1 MCAGN
6 YWLNDRSNNDIVRLV
21 YVIFRS
27 GRTQD
32 SMFKFK
38 KKDSEFFDLF
48 VDSANYFYQGAL
60 MMDEVMLDYSKAVDK
75 VKEINDLEHEADK
88 VNDKIIDKL
97 NLTFITP
104 IDREDIYALANGLDD
119 GVDYLQGTLQ
129 RIVMYRTGKAMS
141 GAVKMTKL
149 LIEATEQT
157 IRAFSLLK
165 DIRKNQAAILDATH
179 KIAQIESEGDR
190 VYRHEIA
197 YLFDK
202 EKDPIEL
209 IKWKDILEKL
219 EDTLDHCEK
228 LSDMIR
234 GVVMKYA

>member
-1 MCAGN
+1 
-6 YWLNDRSNNDIVRLV
+6 
-21 YVIFRS
+21 
-27 GRTQD
+27 
-32 SMFKFK
+32 MFKFK

-48 VDSANYFYQGAL
+48 VESANYFYKGAL

-141 GAVKMTKL
+141 GAVAMTKL
-149 LIEATEQT
+149 LIEATE
-157 IRAFSLLK
+157 
-165 DIRKNQAAILDATH
+165 
-179 KIAQIESEGDR
+179 QIESEGDR

>member
-141 GAVKMTKL
+141 GAVRMTKL

>member
-1 MCAGN
+1 MR
-6 YWLNDRSNNDIVRLV
+6 LNRYRNDVIVKLCV
-21 YVIFRS
+21 CDISF
-27 GRTQD
+27 GRTQNK
-32 SMFKFK
+32 MFKFK

-48 VDSANYFYQGAL
+48 VDSARYFYKGAL
-60 MMDEVMLDYSKAVDK
+60 MMDEVMLDYSKATDK
-75 VKEINDLEHEADK
+75 VKEIMDLEHEADRI
-88 VNDKIIDKL
+88 NDAIIDKL
-97 NLTFITP
+97 NMTFITP

-129 RIVMYRTGKAMS
+129 RIVMYRTGKAMT
-141 GAVKMTKL
+141 GAVSLTKL
-149 LIEATEQT
+149 LIEATEEI

-165 DIRKNQAAILDATH
+165 DIRKNQAQILDATH
-179 KIAQIESEGDR
+179 KIAQLESEGDR
-190 VYRHEIA
+190 VYRHEVA
-197 YLFDK
+197 YLFEK

-228 LSDMIR
+228 ISDMIR